1 MWACIYTYI
10 HTRRGFEER
19 LGVPFSHE
27 DLAYDLD
34 LVSSRRSGDAAT
46 GLAAPRP
53 VEKLRRRSDH
63 VHATFSYDSFVF
75 PCFFLSSAEEDA
87 GEYLEL
93 RLLTSPA
100 AASADRRRCTPVQAS
115 LP

>member
-1 MWACIYTYI
+1 M
-10 HTRRGFEER
+10 
-19 LGVPFSHE
+19 LPFSHE

-46 GLAAPRP
+46 GLAAPSP

-63 VHATFSYDSFVF
+63 VHATFSYDSLVF
-75 PCFFLSSAEEDA
+75 PCFFRSSPEAT

-100 AASADRRRCTPVQAS
+100 AASAERRRCTPVQAS

>member
-1 MWACIYTYI
+1 M
-10 HTRRGFEER
+10 
-19 LGVPFSHE
+19 PFSHE
-27 DLAYDLD
+27 DLLYDLD

-63 VHATFSYDSFVF
+63 VHATFSYDSLVF
-75 PCFFLSSAEEDA
+75 PCFFLSSPPEAEA

-100 AASADRRRCTPVQAS
+100 AASAERRRCTPVHAS

>member
-1 MWACIYTYI
+1 MV
-10 HTRRGFEER
+10 
-19 LGVPFSHE
+19 LPFSHE

-46 GLAAPRP
+46 GLAAPSP

-75 PCFFLSSAEEDA
+75 PCFFLSSPPEEA
-87 GEYLEL
+87 TGEYLAL
-93 RLLTSPA
+93 TLLTSPA
-100 AASADRRRCTPVQAS
+100 AASAERRRCTPVQAS